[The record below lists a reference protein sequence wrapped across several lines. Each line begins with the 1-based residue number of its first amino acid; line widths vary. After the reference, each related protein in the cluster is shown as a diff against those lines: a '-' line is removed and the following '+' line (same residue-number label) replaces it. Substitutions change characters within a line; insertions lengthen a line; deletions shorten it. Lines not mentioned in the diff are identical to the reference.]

1 MKKIMLVVEIMV
13 DIPNNVNSD
22 LLHLDNK
29 MDDFK
34 VVEAGT
40 KVPGIKVT
48 GYYTNNIYEVQNNNN
63 TKSKYEDRFMED
75 FV

>member
-1 MKKIMLVVEIMV
+1 MLVVEIMV